1 MGQRIVTLPAE
12 RGADAEQAEVFHV
25 LLAQRRAEL
34 GDRVD
39 VQTIKLAR
47 YERKRDSAGSRRK
60 RQRIKEIGAEI
71 RDIDRMMLGLRARL
85 PARSATFHT
94 QRV

>member
-1 MGQRIVTLPAE
+1 MPADCE
-12 RGADAEQAEVFHV
+12 ADVQQAEVFHA
-25 LLAQRRAEL
+25 LLAQRRAKL
-34 GDRVD
+34 CDRLD
-39 VQTIKLAR
+39 EQAINLAR
-47 YERKRDSAGSRRK
+47 DERNRDSAGSRRK